1 MNRKD
6 LFDVIVSPSA
16 SVVENVAL
24 DEEMTRAAASSLRS
38 TLRLWWAGSPT
49 VVIGR
54 SEVPEV
60 VANLETCRSLGIEVI
75 RRATGGGT
83 VLQMPGV
90 LNYSI
95 TAPAPAMF
103 DIRHTFAVGARY
115 LVRVL
120 AGFGLEGCQRG
131 ISDVAVGDLK
141 VSGNAM
147 AKRWGGLLL
156 HGTLLYDLD
165 IDLVERCLRHPP
177 REPDY
182 RGGRS
187 HRQFITT
194 LKALGVAASESE
206 VERVAAET
214 AFRMAESGELRL
226 PGMSG
231 GVGDGESG

>member
-1 MNRKD
+1 M
-6 LFDVIVSPSA
+6 
-16 SVVENVAL
+16 
-24 DEEMTRAAASSLRS
+24 DEAMTKAAALEGRR
-38 TLRLWWAGSPT
+38 TLRLWWAGAPT

-54 SEVPEV
+54 SEDPAV
-60 VANLETCRSLGIEVI
+60 VANVEGCERLGIDVI
-75 RRATGGGT
+75 RRASGGGT

-95 TAPAPAMF
+95 TAPAPSLF
-103 DIRHTFAVGARY
+103 DIRRTFAVGARF
-115 LVRVL
+115 LVNV
-120 AGFGLEGCQRG
+120 AAQFGVEAEPRG

-141 VSGNAM
+141 ISGNAM

-165 IDLVERCLRHPP
+165 LDLVETCLRHPP

-182 RGGRS
+182 RGGRG

-194 LKALGVAASESE
+194 LRLLGVGASAGD

-214 AFRMAESGELRL
+214 ARRMA
-226 PGMSG
+226 MSG
-231 GVGDGESG
+231 DLQLPH

>member
-1 MNRKD
+1 MARD
-6 LFDVIVSPSA
+6 GFEVVVSTPA
-16 SVVENVAL
+16 TVAENVAL
-24 DEEMTRAAASSLRS
+24 DEEMTKAAASSGCS
-38 TLRLWWAGSPT
+38 TLRLWWAGAPT

-54 SEVPEV
+54 SEIPEV
-60 VANLETCRSLGIEVI
+60 VANLDACHGLGIEVI

-95 TAPAPAMF
+95 TTPAPSLF
-103 DIRHTFAVGARY
+103 DIRRTFAVGARY
-115 LVRVL
+115 LIRVL
-120 AGFGLEGCQRG
+120 AEFGLEGMQRG

-156 HGTLLYDLD
+156 HGTLLYDVDL
-165 IDLVERCLRHPP
+165 DLVETCLRHPP

-182 RGGRS
+182 RAGRG

-194 LKALGVAASESE
+194 LKALGVTASD
-206 VERVAAET
+206 VDLERVAAEV
-214 AFRMAESGELRL
+214 ARQMAEAGELRL
-226 PGMSG
+226 PGGSG
-231 GVGDGESG
+231 TGEPG

>member
-1 MNRKD
+1 MYFTGKMTSTD
-6 LFDVIVSPSA
+6 ALEVMLSTPA
-16 SVVENVAL
+16 SVAENVAM
-24 DEEMTRAAASSLRS
+24 DEEMTRRAAAERHS
-38 TLRLWWAGSPT
+38 TLRLWWAGDPT

-60 VANLETCRSLGIEVI
+60 VADLDACAGLGIEVL
-75 RRATGGGT
+75 RRASGGGT

-95 TAPAPAMF
+95 TAPAPSLF
-103 DIRHTFAVGARY
+103 DIRQTFSVGARY
-115 LVRVL
+115 LIRVL
-120 AGFGLEGCQRG
+120 AELGFEGTQRG

-147 AKRWGGLLL
+147 AKRWGGVLL

-165 IDLVERCLRHPP
+165 IDLVETCLRHPP

-194 LKALGVAASESE
+194 LKLLGMEASATYVESVALETGRKMAA
-206 VERVAAET
+206 A
-214 AFRMAESGELRL
+214 GELRL
-226 PGMSG
+226 PG
-231 GVGDGESG
+231 